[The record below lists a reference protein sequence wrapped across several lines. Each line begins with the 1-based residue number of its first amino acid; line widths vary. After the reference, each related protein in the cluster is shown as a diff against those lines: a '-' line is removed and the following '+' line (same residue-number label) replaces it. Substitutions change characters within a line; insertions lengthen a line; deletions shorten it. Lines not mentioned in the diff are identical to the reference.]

1 MGVSSYMHVWFNQ
14 ALSLRE
20 LGRPLVE
27 RGWSVEANHDLSRE
41 GVSGLKSSA
50 ETGVYWNT

>member
-1 MGVSSYMHVWFNQ
+1 MHVWFNQ

-20 LGRPLVE
+20 LERHLIG
-27 RGWSVEANHDLSRE
+27 RGWSLGTHHDLSRE